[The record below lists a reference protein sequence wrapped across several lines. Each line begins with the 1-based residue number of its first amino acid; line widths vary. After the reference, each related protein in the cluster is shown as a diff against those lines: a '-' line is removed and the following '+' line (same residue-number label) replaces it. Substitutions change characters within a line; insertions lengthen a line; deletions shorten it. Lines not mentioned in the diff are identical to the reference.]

1 MTPDQIQI
9 AKSFNR
15 ITFQPGTHNKRFA
28 QSMIAIAENKPEYE
42 ISSKQ
47 EVWLYWIIY
56 TFRRQIP
63 DVYEKFKENP
73 NCKKK

>member
-15 ITFQPGTHNKRFA
+15 ITFQPGTWNKRFA
-28 QSMIAIAENKPEYE
+28 KTMAAIAENKPEYE
-42 ISSKQ
+42 ISSGSD
-47 EVWLYWIIY
+47 EWLYRLVY

-63 DVYEKFKENP
+63 DVYEKFKDNP